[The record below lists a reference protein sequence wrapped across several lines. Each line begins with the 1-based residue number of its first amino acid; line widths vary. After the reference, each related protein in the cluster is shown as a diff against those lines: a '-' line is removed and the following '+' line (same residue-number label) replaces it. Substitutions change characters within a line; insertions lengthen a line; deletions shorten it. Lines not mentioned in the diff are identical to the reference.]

1 MCGIC
6 GVALADPRAVVDPA
20 SIARMC
26 DVIRHRGP
34 DDVGS
39 YVRGRVGLGHRRL
52 SIIDLG
58 HGHQPMA
65 NEDETVWISYNGEVF
80 NHAELR
86 PHLVGR
92 GHTLRT
98 HCDTEVIIHQY
109 EEDGDQSA
117 AALRGMFA
125 YAIWNERRQEL
136 VLARDRSGIKPL
148 FYALTPAGDL
158 IFGSEIKAIF
168 ASGLVS
174 PQLDDRA
181 VAEFFALGS
190 SSHGSTLYRGVQK
203 LEPGHTLT
211 WRDGKVR
218 VASYWSLPV
227 ATLAPA
233 SPELDL
239 DAAANGFW
247 ERFV

>member
-86 PHLVGR
+86 PGLVAR
-92 GHTLRT
+92 GHTIRT
-98 HCDTEVIIHQY
+98 QCDTEIIIHQY
-109 EEDGDQSA
+109 EEDGERSA

-148 FYALTPAGDL
+148 FYAVTPAGDL
-158 IFGSEIKAIF
+158 VFGSEIKAIF
-168 ASGLVS
+168 ASGMIE
-174 PQLDDRA
+174 PEMDDRA

-190 SSHGSTLYRGVQK
+190 LSRGTTLYRGVNK
-203 LEPGHTLT
+203 LEPGHTLA
-211 WRDGKVR
+211 WRDGR
-218 VASYWSLPV
+218 ITISPYWTLPAASTSSL
-227 ATLAPA
+227 
-233 SPELDL
+233 SSDLDL
-239 DAAANGFW
+239 ATASKEFW
-247 ERFV
+247 NRF